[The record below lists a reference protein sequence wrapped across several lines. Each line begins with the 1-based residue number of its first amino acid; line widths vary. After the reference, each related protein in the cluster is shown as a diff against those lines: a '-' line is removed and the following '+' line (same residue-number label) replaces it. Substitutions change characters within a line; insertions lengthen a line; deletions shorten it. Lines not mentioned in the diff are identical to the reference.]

1 MSISINF
8 KPEVEAALAKRA
20 EIAGMDVPTLIE
32 ELVAERLADDLS
44 KPKRLTPEEIMARVE
59 AIANRHP
66 GVSTFADD
74 SRESIYD
81 GRGE

>member
-20 EIAGMDVPTLIE
+20 EIVGMDVPTLVE
-32 ELVAERLADDLS
+32 ELVTERLADDLS
-44 KPKRLTPEEIMARVE
+44 KPKRLTPEEIMARLDR
-59 AIANRHP
+59 IADRHP
-66 GVSTFADD
+66 NLPVIDD
-74 SRESIYD
+74 SREGICS